1 MTVNNNVQAS
11 IKVSE
16 SNWLNLAGKT
26 AVVVGGGQGIGE
38 ASVRHLA
45 EAGCKVCI
53 VDLDAARAEA
63 VAGEVRARGAHAL
76 ALRADI
82 MDDRSI
88 VQAIEA
94 CENGLGVPD
103 VLVTVVGQA
112 KYVPSLELTLEDWDI
127 DHRRNLRYVFVAA
140 RAFAAIQVRRKKPG
154 AIVAI
159 SSVSGLQSAPSHV
172 AYGAAKA
179 GLVNMVKS
187 LGDEWAQYGVRVN
200 SIAPGTIVTPRRP
213 NNQDWE
219 DRLAS
224 SPLPMK
230 HRGHVDD
237 IAKAVLYLASDMSSY
252 VTGETLAVD
261 GGWMAA
267 NLMKRKD

>member
-1 MTVNNNVQAS
+1 MTVNNVKAR

-26 AVVVGGGQGIGE
+26 AVVIGGGQGIGE

-63 VAGEVRARGAHAL
+63 VAREVRAAGAQAL
-76 ALRADI
+76 ALTADI

-94 CENGLGVPD
+94 CEKDLGVPD

-112 KYVPSLELTLEDWDI
+112 KYVPSLEITLEDWDI

-267 NLMKRKD
+267 NLMKRKA